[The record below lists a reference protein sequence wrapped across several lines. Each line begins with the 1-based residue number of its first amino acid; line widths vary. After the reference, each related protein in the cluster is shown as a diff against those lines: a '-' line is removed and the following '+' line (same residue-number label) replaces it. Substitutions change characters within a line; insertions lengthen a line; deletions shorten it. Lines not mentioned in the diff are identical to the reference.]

1 MFPALQAGTLPP
13 EHRNTFPSNENHI
26 FQSATN
32 ISITS
37 QSTSY
42 FSFNSEGKGWL
53 PTGVPITTNTQ
64 NRGACASQHRFSQ
77 LKVSHAKLKSAEMFC
92 RLHLC
97 WMRREAPSC
106 RSASRSLPPCWLPR
120 ARCAAP
126 TCTTL
131 RSEKERF
138 APNEGESHTLV
149 REVFALGSP
158 SPHQCGCLSL

>member
-26 FQSATN
+26 FPSATN

-37 QSTSY
+37 ESTSC
-42 FSFNSEGKGWL
+42 FSPNSEGKGWL

-64 NRGACASQHRFSQ
+64 NRAACASQHRFSE
-77 LKVSHAKLKSAEMFC
+77 LKVSHAKLESAETFC
-92 RLHLC
+92 RLHLSLG
-97 WMRREAPSC
+97 ETGGSELPVGVPVAAIALAPLTS
-106 RSASRSLPPCWLPR
+106 
-120 ARCAAP
+120 CAAP
-126 TCTTL
+126 ARTPL
-131 RSEKERF
+131 RPETERS